1 MSGPVG
7 IAVLGIC
14 GSLRRDSYNMAA
26 LRTAIELKPP
36 GMTIEIADI
45 STIPLYN
52 EDVRTQGYPP
62 PVEILRR
69 QIREADA
76 LLFVT
81 PEYNYSMS
89 GVLKNAIDWAS
100 RPPDQ
105 PFAGKPVAII
115 GASPGMGGT
124 ARAQYDLR
132 RSCVFLD
139 MHPLNRPE
147 VLIAQA
153 HTKFDPAGRFTDE
166 AGRGFI
172 RDLLL
177 ALEEWTRLIGRK
189 N

>member
-1 MSGPVG
+1 MSGAAE
-7 IAVLGIC
+7 ISVLGIC
-14 GSLRRDSYNMAA
+14 GSLRAGSYNMAA

-36 GMTIEIADI
+36 AMTIAIADI
-45 STIPLYN
+45 SGFPLYN
-52 EDVRTQGYPP
+52 EDVRARGFPP
-62 PVEILRR
+62 AVETFRR

-76 LLFVT
+76 LIFAT
-81 PEYNYSMS
+81 PEYNFSMS

-115 GASPGMGGT
+115 GASAGMTGT

-139 MHPLNRPE
+139 MHPLNKPE
-147 VLIAQA
+147 VLIGQA
-153 HTKFDPAGRFTDE
+153 HTKFDAGGHLTDE

-172 RDLLL
+172 RDLLT
-177 ALEEWTRLIGRK
+177 ALEQWSRLIGRK